1 MDEREDIT
9 EQHDVDQSQ
18 EPGSEGYPE
27 EQPGSAGDEETSSD
41 SDRSGAPRQ
50 DEQSRQGGDATGNP
64 DNAG

>member
-27 EQPGSAGDEETSSD
+27 EQPGSEGDGETSSD
-41 SDRSGAPRQ
+41 EDRSGAPRQ

-64 DNAG
+64 GNAG